1 MDTNTGD
8 FAVTRLIP
16 SADAKSK
23 PMTADS
29 IAMSSGS
36 GCPLQSG
43 RDDRKSARVAAQNLA
58 PPPDARL
65 IKSFG
70 LAREIL
76 RSPLSKQAGSGAD
89 QIVIDNPNHVSFFF
103 LDGELHRKRRTAVA
117 NYFST
122 KTIVARYHTI
132 MHRTMDSLIAQLK
145 DKGEAKL
152 DELSFQMA
160 VDVASEILGLTNSG
174 SNLALARRIKGILTR
189 TNFQNQG
196 PIKQLFAKISLGIR
210 AFNFMRKDLKP
221 AVLARRGAP
230 RDDVISYMIKEKYSP
245 KAMFIECLT
254 YGAAGMLTT
263 REFIVMAC
271 WHLFEKKELR
281 NRYLAG
287 GEQDQFA
294 ILEEILRLE
303 PVASLLSRRPVQEI
317 QSAKGTVAANEL
329 VCISLRDANTDEA
342 MTGPCPYQ
350 LDPDRAKRVKMVGS
364 YMSFGDGPHRCPGS
378 QVALNETRIF
388 LDRLFRVPGLRLKN
402 EPNVTW
408 NQQIQGY
415 ELHGAVVAVDARS

>member
-1 MDTNTGD
+1 
-8 FAVTRLIP
+8 
-16 SADAKSK
+16 
-23 PMTADS
+23 MTAD
-29 IAMSSGS
+29 AAVSSAA
-36 GCPLQSG
+36 GCPMHGG
-43 RDDRKSARVAAQNLA
+43 RDDRKSAKIAAENLA

-70 LAREIL
+70 LAREVL
-76 RSPLSKQAGSGAD
+76 RSPLSKQAGAGAD
-89 QIVIDNPNHVSFFF
+89 QIVLDNPDHISFFF
-103 LDGELHRKRRTAVA
+103 LDGDQHRKRRTAVA

-132 MHRTMDSLIAQLK
+132 MQRTMDSLIARLQK
-145 DKGEAKL
+145 QGEAKL

-174 SNLALARRIKGILTR
+174 DNLALASRIKGILTL
-189 TNFQNQG
+189 TDFQRHG
-196 PIKQLFAKISLGIR
+196 PLKRLASQLLLGIR

-221 AVLARRGAP
+221 AVLARQAEP
-230 RDDVISYMIKEKYSP
+230 RDDVISYMVKEKYSK

-254 YGAAGMLTT
+254 YGSAGMLTT

-271 WHLFEKKELR
+271 WHLFGNEALR
-281 NRYLAG
+281 ERYLAG
-287 GEQDQFA
+287 TEQDQFA

-303 PVASLLSRRPVQEI
+303 PVASLLHRRPVEEI
-317 QSAKGTVAANEL
+317 QSARGNVAANER

-342 MTGPCPYQ
+342 ITGPCPYQ
-350 LDPDRAKRVKMVGS
+350 LDPDRAKRVKMIGS

-378 QVALNETRIF
+378 QVALHETRIF
-388 LDRLFRVPGLRLKN
+388 LDRLFRIPGLRLKS
-402 EPNVTW
+402 EPNPTW

-415 ELHGAVVAVDARS
+415 ELHGAVVAVGGHS

>member
-1 MDTNTGD
+1 MDTNIRG
-8 FAVTRLIP
+8 FAARPVSH
-16 SADAKSK
+16 SAEAKGK

-29 IAMSSGS
+29 TA
-36 GCPLQSG
+36 G
-43 RDDRKSARVAAQNLA
+43 RDDRKSAQIAAQNLA
-58 PPPDARL
+58 PPPHARL

-76 RSPLSKQAGSGAD
+76 RSPLSKQAGAGAD
-89 QIVIDNPNHVSFFF
+89 QIVLDNPDHISFFF
-103 LDGELHRKRRTAVA
+103 LDGDQHRKRRTAVA

-132 MHRTMDSLIAQLK
+132 MQRTMDSLIAHLK
-145 DKGEAKL
+145 GKGEAKL

-160 VDVASEILGLTNSG
+160 VEVTSEILGLTNSG
-174 SNLALARRIKGILTR
+174 NNLALARRIRGILELTD
-189 TNFQNQG
+189 FQSKG
-196 PIKQLFAKISLGIR
+196 PLERLLSRMLLGMR

-221 AVLARRGAP
+221 AVLARQAEP
-230 RDDVISYMIKEKYSP
+230 REDVISYMIKEKYSP

-254 YGAAGMLTT
+254 YGSAGMLTT
-263 REFIVMAC
+263 REFIVMAS
-271 WHLFEKKELR
+271 WHLFDKEALR

-303 PVASLLSRRPVQEI
+303 PVASLLHRRPVQEI
-317 QSAKGTVAANEL
+317 QSAKGNVAANER
-329 VCISLRDANTDEA
+329 VCISLRDANTDETI
-342 MTGPCPYQ
+342 TGPCPYQ
-350 LDPDRAKRVKMVGS
+350 LDPDRAKRVKMIGS

-378 QVALNETRIF
+378 QVALHETRIF

-402 EPNVTW
+402 EPNVAW